1 MDNFLERKQGFLEYT
16 KDILTQ
22 LKNLQFSKGLT
33 HHFSHKSEISFIPKK
48 GLDVFFRKK
57 TKLSRIQKD
66 LLTQLKN
73 LQFSKALTLHF
84 SHKYENSCEFL
95 FLQKKA

>member
-1 MDNFLERKQGFLEYT
+1 MDNFLERKQGFLEHT

-48 GLDVFFRKK
+48 GLDVLLNNVLQRKQSFLEYK
-57 TKLSRIQKD
+57 RI
-66 LLTQLKN
+66 
-73 LQFSKALTLHF
+73 F
-84 SHKYENSCEFL
+84 
-95 FLQKKA
+95 

>member
-33 HHFSHKSEISFIPKK
+33 HHFSHKSEIFFIPKK
-48 GLDVFFRKK
+48 GLDVLLNNVLQRKQGFLEYK
-57 TKLSRIQKD
+57 RI
-66 LLTQLKN
+66 
-73 LQFSKALTLHF
+73 F
-84 SHKYENSCEFL
+84 
-95 FLQKKA
+95 

>member
-48 GLDVFFRKK
+48 DLDVLLNNVLQRKQSFLNYK
-57 TKLSRIQKD
+57 RI
-66 LLTQLKN
+66 
-73 LQFSKALTLHF
+73 F
-84 SHKYENSCEFL
+84 
-95 FLQKKA
+95 

>member
-33 HHFSHKSEISFIPKK
+33 HHFSQKSEISFIPKK
-48 GLDVFFRKK
+48 GLDVLLNNVLQRKQGFLEYK
-57 TKLSRIQKD
+57 RIFWHSWKICSFQRG
-66 LLTQLKN
+66 
-73 LQFSKALTLHF
+73 
-84 SHKYENSCEFL
+84 
-95 FLQKKA
+95 

>member
-16 KDILTQ
+16 KDISTQ

-48 GLDVFFRKK
+48 GLDVLLNNVLQRKQSFLEYK
-57 TKLSRIQKD
+57 RI
-66 LLTQLKN
+66 
-73 LQFSKALTLHF
+73 F
-84 SHKYENSCEFL
+84 
-95 FLQKKA
+95 

>member
-48 GLDVFFRKK
+48 GLDVLLNNVLQRKQSFLEYK
-57 TKLSRIQKD
+57 RI
-66 LLTQLKN
+66 
-73 LQFSKALTLHF
+73 F
-84 SHKYENSCEFL
+84 
-95 FLQKKA
+95 

>member
-48 GLDVFFRKK
+48 GLHVLLNNVLQRKQSFLEYK
-57 TKLSRIQKD
+57 RI
-66 LLTQLKN
+66 
-73 LQFSKALTLHF
+73 F
-84 SHKYENSCEFL
+84 
-95 FLQKKA
+95 